1 MLGWR
6 HCGHRFGCALKR
18 IIFQKTFHDDG
29 CSFQIEK
36 QKWQSDDLHESSL
49 CHKNYKVRQTPTRK
63 ADFERKSFSLACRRH
78 SAPTRFYLSYVF
90 TILTMQQLSIV
101 FFRFFN
107 FFIRSHVMENC
118 SSVSFHRKRAFE
130 KNNRLPRILDF
141 TKIRNNPLYSIL
153 SICHWH
159 SAAFSKAVLHH
170 AVPAPTSI
178 ADGREHRRKTAYG

>member
-1 MLGWR
+1 MECLSTLVKGLWFRQRSSAAEDLEYLWGHWDMLGWR

-90 TILTMQQLSIV
+90 TILTMQQLSIM

-107 FFIRSHVMENC
+107 FFY
-118 SSVSFHRKRAFE
+118 SFSRDGKLQQRFIPPE
-130 KNNRLPRILDF
+130 KGF
-141 TKIRNNPLYSIL
+141 
-153 SICHWH
+153 
-159 SAAFSKAVLHH
+159 
-170 AVPAPTSI
+170 
-178 ADGREHRRKTAYG
+178 REK

>member
-6 HCGHRFGCALKR
+6 HCGHRFGCALKQ

-29 CSFQIEK
+29 CSSQIEK

-63 ADFERKSFSLACRRH
+63 ADFEWKSFSLACGRH

-107 FFIRSHVMENC
+107 FFIRSHMMENC

-153 SICHWH
+153 SIGYFCGNFSLYSVI
-159 SAAFSKAVLHH
+159 SA
-170 AVPAPTSI
+170 
-178 ADGREHRRKTAYG
+178 

>member
-1 MLGWR
+1 M
-6 HCGHRFGCALKR
+6 
-18 IIFQKTFHDDG
+18 FQKNFHDDG

-49 CHKNYKVRQTPTRK
+49 CHKNYKVRQTLTRK
-63 ADFERKSFSLACRRH
+63 ADFEWKSFSLACRRH

-141 TKIRNNPLYSIL
+141 TKIRNNPLYLVSSKKL
-153 SICHWH
+153 LLREFLFV
-159 SAAFSKAVLHH
+159 FSNQHLKLGAGMQKFIFL
-170 AVPAPTSI
+170 TCFKLTQQ
-178 ADGREHRRKTAYG
+178 HRHQLCFEIVGQRFVG

>member
-29 CSFQIEK
+29 CSSQIEK

-107 FFIRSHVMENC
+107 FFLFVLIVLTWWKIATAFHSNGKGLSRKITGYPVFWTSPKYGITRYTPSSALVTSAGIFLYIR
-118 SSVSFHRKRAFE
+118 
-130 KNNRLPRILDF
+130 
-141 TKIRNNPLYSIL
+141 
-153 SICHWH
+153 
-159 SAAFSKAVLHH
+159 
-170 AVPAPTSI
+170 
-178 ADGREHRRKTAYG
+178 